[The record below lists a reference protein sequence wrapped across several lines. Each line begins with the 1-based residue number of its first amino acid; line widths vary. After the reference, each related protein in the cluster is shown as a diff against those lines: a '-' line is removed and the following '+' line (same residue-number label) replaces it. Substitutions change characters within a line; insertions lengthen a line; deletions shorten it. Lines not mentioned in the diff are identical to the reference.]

1 MKDIIPAKKQSP
13 ILGLT
18 GLGGGVSGNLGG
30 SLDKKTFVED
40 VFSTYLYT
48 GTGSSQAINNAV
60 DLSGDG
66 GLTWI
71 KSRSHAEHHWLFD
84 TVNGADWSLNSD
96 RSNARYNTGGPY
108 LSSFNNNGFTVG
120 SHDGTNGSSKEY
132 TSWSFRKAPGFF
144 DIVQYTGNGT
154 GNHQISHDLGSVP
167 GMIMIKCTST
177 THDWMVY
184 HVGTT
189 DPAGPG
195 GEYLRLNEHD
205 PAIGSSGG
213 FYNTTATSTYFTLGD
228 SDIGN
233 QNGSTY
239 IAYVFAGGESTAATA
254 RSVDFD
260 GSGDYLSIA
269 ASDDLN
275 LTDEFTIEA
284 WVKVDDDGW
293 SGTRRTLLANST
305 GWATNHAAVS
315 LMNSN
320 QSNEEN
326 TIILY
331 NNQST
336 IADSSPV
343 RIKPSDGWTHI
354 AIARD
359 SGNDIRIFK
368 NGIQAGSTAT
378 YSGDFKFGLGETWI
392 GAITMSTGATPEVLD
407 GKISNLRVIK
417 GTALYTSAFKPPT
430 EPLTNVTNTKLLCC
444 NNSSTTGS
452 TVTPG
457 TITANGDPIARTY
470 SPFDDPEGFKFGEE
484 ENQNII
490 KCGSYLAKSGTD
502 PVYVGFEPQ
511 WLMIKAIQSTGD
523 SHSHWHIYDS
533 MRGVATSHYDKALS
547 ANNVNAED
555 SGSNYANS
563 NLIDFTSTG
572 FVADANGG
580 GASVNGHVGK
590 YYMYV
595 AIRRPDS
602 LVGKP
607 PTAGTDVFALDVS
620 NANSTVPCFDSGFP
634 VDFSLTK
641 NPTNSQEWFAN
652 TRLTTE
658 RVMNTNANGSES
670 NNDAFEKDSNVGFA
684 KLLNTDYQA
693 WMWKRHS
700 GFDVL
705 ATGGGTNKK
714 VLHSLGKIPE
724 MYWVKNRS
732 SNENWAVYHHGL
744 NQGTNPE
751 RRYQNLNTNGGMS
764 GEDQNAWNY
773 YAPTSTHISFGSM
786 DQTGGNA
793 SHNYLVMLFASVTG
807 ISKVGHYS
815 GYNGNQTITLGFQ
828 PRLFI
833 CKSSA
838 GGGGNSWAV
847 YDSTRGISGASTKVL
862 YLNEN
867 SAQSS
872 GFFINDVSSTGITLR
887 GGISDTNLV
896 GVNYIYYAHA

>member
-18 GLGGGVSGNLGG
+18 GMGGGVSGNLGG

-452 TVTPG
+452 TVTSG
-457 TITANGDPIARTY
+457 TITANGDPTASTD
-470 SPFDDPEGFKFGEE
+470 SPFDDLDGFKFGEE
-484 ENQNII
+484 GDQNMI
-490 KCGSYLAKSGTD
+490 KTGSYIGNGSSTGPEINLGW
-502 PVYVGFEPQ
+502 EPQ
-511 WLMIKAIQSTGD
+511 WVLTKNVGISDEWYIF
-523 SHSHWHIYDS
+523 DS
-533 MRGVATSHYDKALS
+533 MRGIVTGGDDPRLRP
-547 ANNVNAED
+547 
-555 SGSNYANS
+555 NS
-563 NLIDFTSTG
+563 NGAESTG
-572 FVADANGG
+572 DQRLNLTPTGFKITSNNGDI
-580 GASVNGHVGK
+580 NGNGNIMI
-590 YYMYV
+590 YM
-595 AIRRPDS
+595 AIRRPDGY
-602 LVGKP
+602 VAKP
-607 PTAGTDVFALDVS
+607 PEAGTDVFTLVNGVAL
-620 NANSTVPCFDSGFP
+620 ANGNPNYISDGVRDFGIFRKPASTEGWNN
-634 VDFSLTK
+634 FS
-641 NPTNSQEWFAN
+641 
-652 TRLTTE
+652 RLTQK
-658 RVMNTNANGSES
+658 TNILLDTSAATTSLAVHMADFNNGMVEATGSDIS
-670 NNDAFEKDSNVGFA
+670 
-684 KLLNTDYQA
+684 LYQS
-693 WMWKRHS
+693 WMWKRHA
-700 GFDVL
+700 GFDVVTYKGNGTNNRKIPHSMGVAPEMMWVRKRYGGDWEVYHIGL
-705 ATGGGTNKK
+705 GGGVNPQTYSIKLNE
-714 VLHSLGKIPE
+714 SDAQAGTGSTR
-724 MYWVKNRS
+724 W
-732 SNENWAVYHHGL
+732 SN
-744 NQGTNPE
+744 T
-751 RRYQNLNTNGGMS
+751 
-764 GEDQNAWNY
+764 
-773 YAPTSTHISFGSM
+773 APTSTHFTVSTNTLNSNNDDFI
-786 DQTGGNA
+786 A
-793 SHNYLVMLFASVTG
+793 LHFASVNG
-807 ISKVGHYS
+807 ISKI
-815 GYNGNQTITLGFQ
+815 GYYTGDGSNKSVTTGFQ
-828 PRLFI
+828 PRFI
-833 CKSSA
+833 IIRRVDYAEDWFVFDSVRGLTSGSA
-838 GGGGNSWAV
+838 DPYLRLNQTA
-847 YDSTRGISGASTKVL
+847 DQSTTAS
-862 YLNEN
+862 
-867 SAQSS
+867 
-872 GFFINDVSSTGITLR
+872 FFDISSTGFTVTANF
-887 GGISDTNLV
+887 TNNNV
-896 GVNYIYYAHA
+896 PYIYYAHA